1 MKSNLVELKK
11 KYDALALEKTQLAD
25 ELRQKS
31 QDLESSDRNHEELE
45 GKISTLQ
52 SDLDDLA
59 KDSEILNKEL
69 LGKQF
74 SLPFRCD
81 ACHPLELI
89 TYNFFGHC
97 RSARLSSFRC

>member
-1 MKSNLVELKK
+1 MKSNLAELKK

-25 ELRQKS
+25 ELQQKF
-31 QDLESSDRNHEELE
+31 QDLESSARYREELE

-74 SLPFRCD
+74 SLPFRYETW
-81 ACHPLELI
+81 HPFELR
-89 TYNFFGHC
+89 TYNFLLPLQNH
-97 RSARLSSFRC
+97 

>member
-1 MKSNLVELKK
+1 MKSNLAELKK

-25 ELRQKS
+25 ELQQKS
-31 QDLESSDRNHEELE
+31 QDLESSDRHREDLE
-45 GKISTLQ
+45 GKISMLQ

-59 KDSEILNKEL
+59 KGSEILNKEL

-81 ACHPLELI
+81 TSHPLELI
-89 TYNFFGHC
+89 TYNFSGPC
-97 RSARLSSFRC
+97 RSARLSSLQH